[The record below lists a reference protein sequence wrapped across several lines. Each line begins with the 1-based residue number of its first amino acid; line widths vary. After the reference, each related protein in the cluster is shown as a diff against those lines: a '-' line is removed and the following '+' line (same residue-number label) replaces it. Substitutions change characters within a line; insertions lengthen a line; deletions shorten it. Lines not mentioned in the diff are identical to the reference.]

1 MSHFSAVL
9 DQHCPQAVKFSW
21 YESSTANSRRE
32 FRTETRKSSSGAG
45 METLYDL
52 LGALPKDDA
61 EGLRTAFRQAVKGPP
76 PDIHPCDP
84 HPALKFR
91 ETVPANEILH
101 DVEPP
106 TDHSPLL
113 ALPSRH

>member
-61 EGLRTAFRQAVKGPP
+61 EGLQTAFRQAVKSAHPH
-76 PDIHPCDP
+76 IHPGDP
-84 HPALKFR
+84 HPAPKFTDIVR
-91 ETVPANEILH
+91 ANQILGGVAH
-101 DVEPP
+101 RAACDHCLAPP
-106 TDHSPLL
+106 
-113 ALPSRH
+113 R